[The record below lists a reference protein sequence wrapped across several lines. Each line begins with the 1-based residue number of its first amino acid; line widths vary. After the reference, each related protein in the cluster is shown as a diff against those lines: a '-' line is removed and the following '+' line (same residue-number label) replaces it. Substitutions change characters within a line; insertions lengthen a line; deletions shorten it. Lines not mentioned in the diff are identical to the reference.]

1 MPSGPS
7 GHVSIAMGLQGP
19 VFGVTSA
26 CASGNHAFISAVDQ
40 IRLGRADVMLAGGA
54 ELALVYG
61 PLKAWESLRVL
72 ARSVCRPFSA
82 DRDGLVLGDGAAI
95 AVLESYEHARARG
108 ANILAEIIGVG
119 MSGDASD
126 IVNPTVEGPAAA
138 MRNCLA
144 DAGISADQVDYINAH
159 GTATQT
165 NDQTETRVIRD
176 VFGAVAKTVSVS
188 STKSMHGHC
197 LGASSAIEMIA
208 CVNAM
213 REGVI
218 PPTINYATPDPVCD
232 LDVTPNVAREK
243 QRRCH
248 GLECVCLRRH
258 QRGDRS
264 CAKSE
269 TRACLPELQ
278 LGSPD
283 KDGFALSDD
292 TRLKLV
298 SPGRRGALFAR
309 IGHVDRLGAIQRF
322 GRLLGEHL
330 TISNDTQRDP
340 VTLLKVDDPD
350 VTHKSLCAAA
360 GRRRDTCPHKLPV
373 INRPVEKSGRQH
385 RRQPGLAAR
394 GYSFSIQPA
403 ARARIRSISGTGLA
417 DAKPGKRVNHV
428 AIAAQRDVDMGK
440 GRHSGSPHETEYMA
454 LGHLRAGRELQ

>member
-1 MPSGPS
+1 MNQRRVVITGMGGICALGGNSDAIWESMKEGRDGCRPLEMEVRDLKVGVGCGIIGYPEDDEIDKRQSLTMSGISRISVIAARQAMKQAGLEPGEFNPQRSGAVVGVGIFGTDAVDQSYVDIFLEKKKRAHIFTVPRVMPSGPS

-26 CASGNHAFISAVDQ
+26 CASGNHAFISAIDQ

-95 AVLESYEHARARG
+95 AVLESYEHAKARG

-176 VFGAVAKTVSVS
+176 VFGSAADTVSVS

-197 LGASSAIEMIA
+197 LGASSAIELIA
-208 CVNAM
+208 CVNAV

-218 PPTINYATPDPVCD
+218 PPTINYTTPDLLCD

-243 QRRCH
+243 
-248 GLECVCLRRH
+248 
-258 QRGDRS
+258 
-264 CAKSE
+264 K
-269 TRACLPELQ
+269 
-278 LGSPD
+278 
-283 KDGFALSDD
+283 
-292 TRLKLV
+292 
-298 SPGRRGALFAR
+298 
-309 IGHVDRLGAIQRF
+309 VDIA
-322 GRLLGEHL
+322 
-330 TISNDTQRDP
+330 ISNAFAFGGTN
-340 VTLLKVDDPD
+340 
-350 VTHKSLCAAA
+350 A
-360 GRRRDTCPHKLPV
+360 V
-373 INRPVEKSGRQH
+373 IAVRK
-385 RRQPGLAAR
+385 
-394 GYSFSIQPA
+394 I
-403 ARARIRSISGTGLA
+403 
-417 DAKPGKRVNHV
+417 
-428 AIAAQRDVDMGK
+428 
-440 GRHSGSPHETEYMA
+440 
-454 LGHLRAGRELQ
+454 

>member
-1 MPSGPS
+1 MDQRRVVITGMGGICALGGNSDEIWSSMKQGRDGCRPLDFDTRDLKVKTGCGIIGYPEDDGIDKRQSLTMSGISRISVIAARQAMKQAGLEQGEFNPHRSGAVVGVGIFGTDAVDQSYVDIFLEQKKRAHIFTVPRVMPSGPS
-7 GHVSIAMGLQGP
+7 GHVSISLGLQGP

-26 CASGNHAFISAVDQ
+26 CASGNHAIISAIDQ

-95 AVLESYEHARARG
+95 AVLESYEHAKARG

-165 NDQTETRVIRD
+165 NDQTETKVIRD
-176 VFGAVAKTVSVS
+176 VFGSAADTVSVS

-197 LGASSAIEMIA
+197 LGASSAIELIA
-208 CVNAM
+208 CVNSV

-218 PPTINYATPDPVCD
+218 PPTINYTTPDPACD

-243 QRRCH
+243 
-248 GLECVCLRRH
+248 
-258 QRGDRS
+258 
-264 CAKSE
+264 K
-269 TRACLPELQ
+269 
-278 LGSPD
+278 
-283 KDGFALSDD
+283 
-292 TRLKLV
+292 
-298 SPGRRGALFAR
+298 
-309 IGHVDRLGAIQRF
+309 VDIA
-322 GRLLGEHL
+322 
-330 TISNDTQRDP
+330 ISNAFAFGGTN
-340 VTLLKVDDPD
+340 
-350 VTHKSLCAAA
+350 A
-360 GRRRDTCPHKLPV
+360 V
-373 INRPVEKSGRQH
+373 IAVRK
-385 RRQPGLAAR
+385 
-394 GYSFSIQPA
+394 I
-403 ARARIRSISGTGLA
+403 
-417 DAKPGKRVNHV
+417 
-428 AIAAQRDVDMGK
+428 
-440 GRHSGSPHETEYMA
+440 
-454 LGHLRAGRELQ
+454 